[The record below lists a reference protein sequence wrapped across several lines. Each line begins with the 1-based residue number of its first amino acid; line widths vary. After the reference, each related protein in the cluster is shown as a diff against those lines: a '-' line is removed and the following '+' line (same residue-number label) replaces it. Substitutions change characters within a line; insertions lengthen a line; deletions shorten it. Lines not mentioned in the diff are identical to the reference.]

1 MERPA
6 SNKRPVRLA
15 RTEGGIVG
23 QRHGSFLAQNGHGW
37 AQPCNFFVY
46 PILGRWH
53 NTRWRVIGENGIFV
67 LHVPKTDSNLPT
79 EPLRW
84 SLYRAAIEF
93 SSTEPTLLKKLQE
106 QGTVPDPVTHTYTS
120 LQILAALSHGDSK
133 ALRDREVRE
142 RGDNWA
148 LRNAELRR
156 ELLPAQTVYRCLE
169 GTFTV
174 IRQEIL
180 GSPLPQDTINSILSH
195 LAECEIPQ

>member
-1 MERPA
+1 M
-6 SNKRPVRLA
+6 L
-15 RTEGGIVG
+15 
-23 QRHGSFLAQNGHGW
+23 
-37 AQPCNFFVY
+37 
-46 PILGRWH
+46 
-53 NTRWRVIGENGIFV
+53 V

-84 SLYRAAIEF
+84 SLYRAALELHT
-93 SSTEPTLLKKLQE
+93 TEPTLLKRLQE
-106 QGTVPDPVTHTYTS
+106 VGIVADPKTAAYTTM
-120 LQILAALSHGDSK
+120 QIFSALSQGDSK
-133 ALRDREVRE
+133 TLRDREVRE

-156 ELLPAQTVYRCLE
+156 ELLPATEVLRCLE

-180 GSPLPQDTINSILSH
+180 GSQLPVDTQNSILSH